1 MISHI
6 QTLKIG
12 NKDFLSLETSQLG
25 VFDISFSFNQAY
37 SKFNNLFINKKV
49 RLWIEMNRTD
59 GAGNFNLMQT
69 FPRKVYTEDDMMRS
83 LTDLSL
89 VPASSLVIT
98 K

>member
-1 MISHI
+1 
-6 QTLKIG
+6 
-12 NKDFLSLETSQLG
+12 
-25 VFDISFSFNQAY
+25 
-37 SKFNNLFINKKV
+37 
-49 RLWIEMNRTD
+49 MNRTD